1 MTGDDL
7 LVGVDVD
14 ENIDGNNESVTGIL
28 STDYFDLPLVLRI
41 GISDEVKLGQRNTL
55 VLSLDAV
62 SPNDNANYINFGGK
76 INALDGLVSMYSGVN
91 SLFLDNAENE
101 FCFGIGLRLPS
112 FMKNTLLINY
122 TYEEMKFLGSSQQ
135 MSVSINY

>member
-1 MTGDDL
+1 M
-7 LVGVDVD
+7 
-14 ENIDGNNESVTGIL
+14 
-28 STDYFDLPLVLRI
+28 
-41 GISDEVKLGQRNTL
+41 
-55 VLSLDAV
+55 DAV

-112 FMKNTLLINY
+112 FMKNTLSINY